1 MAPNIRICLKIRTL
15 VPAQG
20 EADFQTAGAPKEV
33 LLECNLLV
41 VEDLK
46 ESANAEMGPKDFFEI
61 GYSKYACPHLMPRG
75 HELLFATRRL
85 LVEMTFTVTLWDS
98 SSALRI

>member
-1 MAPNIRICLKIRTL
+1 L
-15 VPAQG
+15 VPGQG
-20 EADFQTAGAPKEV
+20 GADFQTAGAPKEV

-61 GYSKYACPHLMPRG
+61 
-75 HELLFATRRL
+75 
-85 LVEMTFTVTLWDS
+85 DS
-98 SSALRI
+98 NDY